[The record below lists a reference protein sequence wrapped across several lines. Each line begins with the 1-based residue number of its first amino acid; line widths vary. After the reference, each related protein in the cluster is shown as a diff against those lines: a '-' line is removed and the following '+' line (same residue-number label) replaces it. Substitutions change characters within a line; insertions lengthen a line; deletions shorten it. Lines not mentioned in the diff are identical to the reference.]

1 MKDKMR
7 TFSVRF
13 VSAMCGL
20 ALLGSSCSKEV
31 FNDEDLTAWEER
43 GVPNSLLSIGTR
55 SGGDDETAP
64 VYPVQLYVFDK
75 DGKCVAVKTIAD
87 ATAEVSLLLSEGTY
101 DVYGIGGAEA
111 SRYELPGKDE
121 AQTVSSIALRT
132 DMVLDDLMTGHSRVT
147 LTDGEE
153 NRLTLGL
160 ERKVMLI
167 KNIDVL
173 KVPSS
178 TKAVSVTVSPLYE
191 SLLIDGSY
199 NGTGGSHT
207 FDLVQLTD
215 KRTWKL
221 SSETTLMPSVGKPSI
236 TVKVTDKDDR
246 VKSYTYTAAEE
257 LTANHKVNIVGT
269 YTEEIGITLEGT
281 ITGQAWE
288 AEKTIRFEFNETG
301 TQVAGE
307 TSGNDDSNSG
317 GNDSGGENGGTND
330 ARIAALK
337 ALSVG
342 DVYEG
347 CYVLAK
353 SETSITLLSSKEEI
367 NIITGGTNE
376 QLTIKDA
383 IQSTLNSWNEIS
395 EDWSW
400 AIPTEDEAITF
411 LKNCS
416 QINQTANA
424 KINVGSYYY
433 CINGTTIKS
442 IYRTGNESAPF
453 NTQTLLSFTPATIL
467 RPVATISLE

>member
-20 ALLGSSCSKEV
+20 VLLGSSCSKEV

-121 AQTVSSIALRT
+121 AQAVSSIALRT

-167 KNIDVL
+167 KSIDVL
-173 KVPSS
+173 KVPST

-207 FDLVQLTD
+207 FDLVQQTD

-317 GNDSGGENGGTND
+317 GNDSGGDSNVS
-330 ARIAALK
+330 ASLPA
-337 ALSVG
+337 VG
-342 DVYEG
+342 DLYEG
-347 CYVLAK
+347 SHYVLK
-353 SETSITLLSSKEEI
+353 VDEESRTFTILSSRDIQPFEKGTTVNEAAI
-367 NIITGGTNE
+367 NAV
-376 QLTIKDA
+376 L
-383 IQSTLNSWNEIS
+383 STWDGEDNSHGWRLPN
-395 EDWSW
+395 
-400 AIPTEDEAITF
+400 EDEARLIFNSRTEVSLNLSNTYF
-411 LKNCS
+411 C
-416 QINQTANA
+416 
-424 KINVGSYYY
+424 KIDNTPNGFTSKSGSP
-433 CINGTTIKS
+433 
-442 IYRTGNESAPF
+442 NEIDFRSVVTYAMY
-453 NTQTLLSFTPATIL
+453 L

>member
-121 AQTVSSIALRT
+121 AQAVSSIALRT

-173 KVPSS
+173 KVPST

-199 NGTGGSHT
+199 SGTGGSHT
-207 FDLVQLTD
+207 FDLVQQTD

-317 GNDSGGENGGTND
+317 GNDSGGESSGTDN

-353 SETSITLLSSKEEI
+353 SDASITLLSSKEE
-367 NIITGGTNE
+367 TGVSSKT
-376 QLTIKDA
+376 DA
-383 IQSTLNSWNEIS
+383 SEILNDIQTKLAEWNETAGES
-395 EDWSW
+395 NWR
-400 AIPTEDEAITF
+400 IPTEDEMKDIFSNMESINLKITKQIEEKKMF
-411 LKNCS
+411 YALDGIVLKRVVYS
-416 QINQTANA
+416 TAAN
-424 KINVGSYYY
+424 
-433 CINGTTIKS
+433 
-442 IYRTGNESAPF
+442 F
-453 NTQTLLSFTPATIL
+453 NSFDSGFSPNTIL